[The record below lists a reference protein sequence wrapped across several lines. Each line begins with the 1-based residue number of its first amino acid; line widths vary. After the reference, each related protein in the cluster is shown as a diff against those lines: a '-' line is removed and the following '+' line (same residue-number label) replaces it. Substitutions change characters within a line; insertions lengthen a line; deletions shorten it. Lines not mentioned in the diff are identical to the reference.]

1 MATLPL
7 RVHLFMD
14 YQNVHLTAHETFG
27 KPGAQPHTSLI
38 HPGRFADA
46 VNQARH
52 DAKRDGVI
60 SRVLV
65 FRGQPSQAHEP
76 EQNRRNRMQASEWM
90 RDRRVQVAVR
100 QLKYPPAWPG
110 EPAREKGVDV
120 MLAANFIKDAALRM
134 ADVVI
139 LASRDTD
146 LAAALEVA
154 SDLPNPPV
162 IEVCNW
168 AGSGRLASTRVKP
181 WCTMLDENAYL
192 QSLDPR
198 QY

>member
-1 MATLPL
+1 
-7 RVHLFMD
+7 
-14 YQNVHLTAHETFG
+14 
-27 KPGAQPHTSLI
+27 
-38 HPGRFADA
+38 
-46 VNQARH
+46 
-52 DAKRDGVI
+52 
-60 SRVLV
+60 
-65 FRGQPSQAHEP
+65 
-76 EQNRRNRMQASEWM
+76 MQASEWM

-154 SDLPNPPV
+154 SDLPNPPI

-181 WCTMLDENAYL
+181 WCTMLDEHAYL